1 MRTEPDSPTYRGIVW
16 SGLVWPGLVL
26 AVLLAAWETAVRV
39 WSIPEYILPG
49 PGLILQTAWIRSDLL
64 LRHTGVT
71 LGEVGLGIGLAFGV
85 GAGLAVAMQSSRV
98 LERALLPLVVA
109 SQTIPVFALAPL
121 LILWFGYGMGSK
133 VVMTAIIVF
142 FPITINLVRGLKSV
156 DPDTLALF
164 SILEAGPVQVFF
176 KLRLPH
182 SLPYLFTGLKIA
194 VSVSLIGAVIGE
206 WVGAKKGLG
215 YLMVQANAQLR
226 VELVFAAIFYLSV
239 IGTGLYLLTAAL
251 ERLLVPWR
259 PQ

>member
-1 MRTEPDSPTYRGIVW
+1 MKEKATA
-16 SGLVWPGLVL
+16 LLWPGL
-26 AVLLAAWETAVRV
+26 LLAALLASWEAAVRI
-39 WSIPEYILPG
+39 WSIPDYILPG
-49 PGLILQTAWIRSDLL
+49 PGAIFQTAWTRSDLL

-71 LGEVGLGIGLAFGV
+71 LAEVGLGIALAFAV
-85 GAGLAVAMQSSRV
+85 GTGLAVAMQSSRIM
-98 LERALLPLVVA
+98 ERALLPLVVA
-109 SQTIPVFALAPL
+109 SQTIPVFAVAPL

-142 FPITINLVRGLKSV
+142 FPITVNLVRGLKSV
-156 DPDTLALF
+156 DPDALALF
-164 SILEAGPVQVFF
+164 TILGAGPGQVFF

-182 SLPYLFTGLKIA
+182 SLPFLFTGLKIA

-215 YLMVQANAQLR
+215 YLMVQANAQLQ

-251 ERLLVPWR
+251 ERLLAPWR
-259 PQ
+259 QD